1 MIVFNCEGLVVVDV
15 VLLVAEKG
23 GDTTSCLKKV
33 AFYGMLHGASDS
45 LQGMDHLENLVGKNQ
60 RIVLN

>member
-1 MIVFNCEGLVVVDV
+1 VVVDV